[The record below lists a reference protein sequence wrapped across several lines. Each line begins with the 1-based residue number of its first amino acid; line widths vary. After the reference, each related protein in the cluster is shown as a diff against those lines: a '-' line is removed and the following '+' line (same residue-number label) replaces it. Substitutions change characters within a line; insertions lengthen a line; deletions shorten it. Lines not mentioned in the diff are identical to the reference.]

1 MSFYLLKMFQEA
13 TPSSPMSGKWFSR
26 EWKLQELI
34 APRNLVFLSQ
44 DWTMIGTK
52 ASLASLLEKITG
64 IDADVLTFRRSVA
77 DVSVA
82 RH

>member
-1 MSFYLLKMFQEA
+1 
-13 TPSSPMSGKWFSR
+13 MSGKWFSR

-34 APRNLVFLSQ
+34 ALRNLVFLSQ

-64 IDADVLTFRRSVA
+64 IDVDVLTFRRSVA

-82 RH
+82 RWMW